1 MSRARADS
9 FSISNSD
16 DFTTNQLAGIQP
28 AAAAAAE
35 VENEPAGHEF
45 TYIK

>member
-28 AAAAAAE
+28 AAAAAE